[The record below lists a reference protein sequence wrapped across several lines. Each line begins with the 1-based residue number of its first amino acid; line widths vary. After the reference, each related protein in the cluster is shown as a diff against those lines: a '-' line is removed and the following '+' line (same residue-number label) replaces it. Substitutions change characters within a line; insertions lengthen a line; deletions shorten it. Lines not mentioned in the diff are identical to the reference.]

1 MNTDIEAQTSGDHGS
16 QAAGKLS
23 VRIIGLGGAGL
34 HAIQHMADTDLAEL
48 TYVAVHTNQRSLA
61 ESAIS
66 QKLLLGSKRLRGLGA
81 GGDPG
86 LGKAVAE
93 EHIAELKAAAEGA
106 DLVFIVA
113 GLGGGTAT
121 GAAPV
126 LARAARETGALVLAL
141 VTLPFEFE
149 GARRQRQAQLG
160 FHHLKAAAD
169 GVICLPHQRLTRLLD
184 ENTSL
189 VETFTIT
196 NDLLAQAIRGVWEM
210 LSRPGLINVDFA
222 DLCSVLRGRHA
233 ESYFASAQAR
243 GEGRAREVVDQLL
256 ANPLLDSGQTLSE
269 AEAILVNLVGGSDL
283 TMADLNR
290 ILEQI
295 NRHAENARLILGA
308 SADPAFTG
316 QIRLTLIT
324 SRQCHPAEFEAANG
338 DDETG
343 SESVA
348 SELKR
353 QFLDDSEV
361 QRPASRFIPPPP
373 ALTPE
378 RTEQLWAEQ
387 SGRRGRRRKSN
398 SRWKQGQ
405 LPLEIVSKGRFEK
418 SEPTIHHGEDLDVP
432 TYIRR
437 GIALN

>member
-1 MNTDIEAQTSGDHGS
+1 MNTESGTSTPAVS
-16 QAAGKLS
+16 SKLA
-23 VRIIGLGGAGL
+23 VRVIGLGGAGL
-34 HAIQHMADTDLAEL
+34 HAIEQMSKSDLSEL
-48 TYVAVHTNQRSLA
+48 SYVAVHTNSRSLA
-61 ESAIS
+61 ESAVT

-81 GGDPG
+81 GGDPD
-86 LGKAVAE
+86 LGRVVAE
-93 EHIAELKAAAEGA
+93 EHSGELKAACEGA
-106 DLVFIVA
+106 DLVLIVA

-141 VTLPFEFE
+141 VTFPFEFE
-149 GARRQRQAQLG
+149 GARRHRQAQLG
-160 FHHLKAAAD
+160 FQQLKAAAD
-169 GVICLPHQRLTRLLD
+169 GVICLPHQRLVKLLD

-189 VETFTIT
+189 IETFAIT
-196 NDLLAQAIRGVWEM
+196 NELLAQAVRGIWEM

-243 GEGRAREVVDQLL
+243 GEGRGREVIEQLL
-256 ANPLLDSGQTLSE
+256 ANPLLECGQTLAE
-269 AEAILVNLVGGSDL
+269 AEAVLVNLVGGPDM

-308 SADPAFTG
+308 SADSDSTG
-316 QIRLTLIT
+316 QIRVTLIT
-324 SRQCHPAEFEAANG
+324 SRRCDQDLEESDPS
-338 DDETG
+338 DD
-343 SESVA
+343 SDIDNVPP
-348 SELKR
+348 ELKR
-353 QFLDDSEV
+353 QMLDDSIV
-361 QRPASRFIPPPP
+361 PRPASRFVPPPP
-373 ALTPE
+373 SLTPE
-378 RTEQLWAEQ
+378 RTEQLWAQ
-387 SGRRGRRRKSN
+387 QTGRKGRRRKSP